1 MRIMAL
7 QVTCLTL
14 SQLKLVRELL
24 CSLAFITGQLFFKVQ
39 PVTHLWEFFYYTLQR
54 FFFL

>member
-1 MRIMAL
+1 MPIMAL

-24 CSLAFITGQLFFKVQ
+24 CSLAFITGQLFFKIQ
-39 PVTHLWEFFYYTLQR
+39 PVTLLWEFFYYTLQR